1 MAARQLVS
9 ETTIHSA
16 TAAALELRLGPR
28 RANIALSEE
37 SGDEGGGK
45 QASPRRTA
53 ASATRLCTEISV
65 AGKRSTTER
74 NNGISAG
81 GLIGPEHLCQGGP
94 STLAHLCS
102 SANSVHEPTSGSC
115 NPLRKGGKRGKL
127 AHSFLYGGGTQT
139 VSRQH
144 QQRLG
149 IASRFQQLN
158 LLTKTSLCTAAGVQR
173 LLTSRKNSC

>member
-37 SGDEGGGK
+37 ICGEGAGK

-115 NPLRKGGKRGKL
+115 NLL